1 MMFWPLKLALK
12 IISAIISV
20 AILYVGFT
28 GYQVWKTSTEY
39 KPIQADAIL
48 VMGTAAY
55 PSGPSPELKAR
66 LQAALDLYQQFPAT
80 KYVVV
85 TGGKQPGDLATEAVV
100 SRDWL
105 VSRGVK
111 AQFIL
116 SGGVDSYE
124 NVAFAA
130 TAMRAAGIKHVLCVT
145 DPFHEHRSMAI
156 FSTFGFSPSPTPTQI
171 SPIKGSK
178 TIPFFIRETLAV
190 SAGRL
195 IGYGNLSSITHA
207 TA

>member
-12 IISAIISV
+12 IISALLSV
-20 AILYVGFT
+20 AIFYVCFT
-28 GYQVWKTSTEY
+28 GYQVWKTSTQY
-39 KPIQADAIL
+39 KPSQADAIL

-66 LQAALDLYQQFPAT
+66 LQAALDLYRQFPQT

-85 TGGKQPGDLATEAVV
+85 TGGKLPGDLATESLV
-100 SRDWL
+100 SRNWL
-105 VSRGVK
+105 ASRGVK
-111 AQFIL
+111 AKFIL
-116 SGGVDSYE
+116 SGGADSYE
-124 NVAFAA
+124 NIAFAA
-130 TAMRAAGIKHVLCVT
+130 AAMRGVGIKSVLCVT

-156 FSTFGFSPSPTPTQI
+156 LSTFGFRPSPTPTQT

-178 TIPFFIRETLAV
+178 TIPFFLRETLAV
-190 SAGRL
+190 SAGRI
-195 IGYGNLSSITHA
+195 IGYGNLSTLTHE

>member
-12 IISAIISV
+12 IVSAILSV
-20 AILYVGFT
+20 LILYVCFT

-39 KPIQADAIL
+39 QPSQADAIL

-66 LQAALDLYQQFPAT
+66 LEAALELYRQLPGT

-85 TGGKQPGDLATEAVV
+85 TGGKLPGDLATESLV
-100 SRDWL
+100 SRNWL
-105 VSRGVK
+105 ANRGVK
-111 AQFIL
+111 AKFIL
-116 SGGVDSYE
+116 SGGADSYE
-124 NVAFAA
+124 NIAFAA
-130 TAMRAAGIKHVLCVT
+130 SAMKASGIKHVLCVT

-156 FSTFGFSPSPTPTQI
+156 LSTFGFTPSPTPTQT

-190 SAGRL
+190 AAGR
-195 IGYGNLSSITHA
+195 IFGYGNLSTLTHA

>member
-12 IISAIISV
+12 IFSAILSLI
-20 AILYVGFT
+20 ILYVCFT

-66 LQAALDLYQQFPAT
+66 LQAALDLYRQFPQT
-80 KYVVV
+80 KYIVV
-85 TGGKQPGDLATEAVV
+85 TGGKLPGDPATESLV
-100 SRDWL
+100 SRNWL
-105 VSRGVK
+105 EQRGVK
-111 AQFIL
+111 ATFIL
-116 SGGVDSYE
+116 SGGMDSYE
-124 NVAFAA
+124 NIAFAA
-130 TAMRAAGIKHVLCVT
+130 AAMRAAHIKHVLCVT

-156 FSTFGFSPSPTPTQI
+156 LSTFGFSPNPTPTQI

-190 SAGRL
+190 STGRI
-195 IGYGNLSSITHA
+195 IGYGNLSTLTHS

>member
-12 IISAIISV
+12 IISAILSLI
-20 AILYVGFT
+20 ILYVCLT

-66 LQAALDLYQQFPAT
+66 LQAALDLYRQFPQT
-80 KYVVV
+80 KYIVV
-85 TGGKQPGDLATEAVV
+85 TGGKLTGDPATESLV
-100 SRDWL
+100 SRNWL
-105 VSRGVK
+105 EQRGVK
-111 AQFIL
+111 ATFIL
-116 SGGVDSYE
+116 SGGMDSYE
-124 NVAFAA
+124 NIAFAA
-130 TAMRAAGIKHVLCVT
+130 AAMRAAHIKHVLCVT

-156 FSTFGFSPSPTPTQI
+156 LSTFGFSPNPTPTQI

-190 SAGRL
+190 SAGRI
-195 IGYGNLSSITHA
+195 IGYGNLSTLTHS

>member
-12 IISAIISV
+12 IISAILSLI
-20 AILYVGFT
+20 ILYVCFT

-66 LQAALDLYQQFPAT
+66 LQAALDLYRQFPQT
-80 KYVVV
+80 KYIVV
-85 TGGKQPGDLATEAVV
+85 TGGKLPGDPATESLV
-100 SRDWL
+100 SRNWL
-105 VSRGVK
+105 EQRGVK
-111 AQFIL
+111 ATFIL
-116 SGGVDSYE
+116 SGGMDSYE
-124 NVAFAA
+124 NIAFAA
-130 TAMRAAGIKHVLCVT
+130 AAMRAAHIKHVLCVT

-156 FSTFGFSPSPTPTQI
+156 LSTFGFSPNPTPTQI

-190 SAGRL
+190 SAGRI
-195 IGYGNLSSITHA
+195 IGYGNLSTLTHS

>member
-12 IISAIISV
+12 IISAILSLI
-20 AILYVGFT
+20 ILYVCFT

-66 LQAALDLYQQFPAT
+66 LQAALDLYRQFSQT
-80 KYVVV
+80 KYIVV
-85 TGGKQPGDLATEAVV
+85 TGGKLPGDPATESLV
-100 SRDWL
+100 SRNWL
-105 VSRGVK
+105 EQRGVK
-111 AQFIL
+111 ATFIL
-116 SGGVDSYE
+116 SGGMDSYE
-124 NVAFAA
+124 NIAFAA
-130 TAMRAAGIKHVLCVT
+130 AAMRAAHIKHVLCVT

-156 FSTFGFSPSPTPTQI
+156 LSTFGFSPNPTPTQI

-190 SAGRL
+190 SAGRI
-195 IGYGNLSSITHA
+195 IGYGNLSTLTHS

>member
-12 IISAIISV
+12 IFSAILSLI
-20 AILYVGFT
+20 ILYLCFT

-66 LQAALDLYQQFPAT
+66 LQAALDLYRQFPQT
-80 KYVVV
+80 KYIVV
-85 TGGKQPGDLATEAVV
+85 TGGKLPGDPATESLV
-100 SRDWL
+100 SRNWL
-105 VSRGVK
+105 EQRGVK
-111 AQFIL
+111 ATFIL
-116 SGGVDSYE
+116 SGGMDSYE
-124 NVAFAA
+124 NIAFAA
-130 TAMRAAGIKHVLCVT
+130 AAMRAAHIKHVLCVT

-156 FSTFGFSPSPTPTQI
+156 LSTFGFSPNPTPTQI

-190 SAGRL
+190 SAGRI
-195 IGYGNLSSITHA
+195 IGYGNLSTLTHS

>member
-12 IISAIISV
+12 IFSAILSLI
-20 AILYVGFT
+20 ILYVCFT

-66 LQAALDLYQQFPAT
+66 LQAALDLYRQFPQT
-80 KYVVV
+80 KYIVV
-85 TGGKQPGDLATEAVV
+85 TGGKLPGDPATESLV
-100 SRDWL
+100 SRNWL
-105 VSRGVK
+105 EQRGVK
-111 AQFIL
+111 ATFIL
-116 SGGVDSYE
+116 SGGMDSYE
-124 NVAFAA
+124 NIAFAA
-130 TAMRAAGIKHVLCVT
+130 AAMRAAHIKHVLCVT

-156 FSTFGFSPSPTPTQI
+156 LSTFGFSPNPTPTQI

-190 SAGRL
+190 SAGRI
-195 IGYGNLSSITHA
+195 IGYGNLSTLTHS

>member
-1 MMFWPLKLALK
+1 MMFWPLKLA
-12 IISAIISV
+12 IRIVSG
-20 AILYVGFT
+20 ILGLIVFYLGFT
-28 GYQVWKTSTEY
+28 GFQVWKTSTEY
-39 KPIQADAIL
+39 KPLQADAIL

-66 LQAALDLYQQFPAT
+66 LEAAVALYQQFPAT

-85 TGGKQPGDLATEAVV
+85 TGGKLPGDLATEA
-100 SRDWL
+100 L
-105 VSRGVK
+105 VSRNWLVNHGVK
-111 AQFIL
+111 AKFIL
-116 SGGVDSYE
+116 SGGVDSYQ
-124 NVAFAA
+124 NIAFAA
-130 TAMRAAGIKHVLCVT
+130 SAMKAASIKHVLCVT

-156 FSTFGFSPSPTPTQI
+156 LSTFGFSPSPTPTQT

-178 TIPFFIRETLAV
+178 LIPFFIRETLAV

-195 IGYGNLSSITHA
+195 IGYGNLSSLTHA

>member
-12 IISAIISV
+12 IISAILSLI
-20 AILYVGFT
+20 ILYVCLT

-66 LQAALDLYQQFPAT
+66 LQAALDLYRQFSQT
-80 KYVVV
+80 KYIVV
-85 TGGKQPGDLATEAVV
+85 TGGKLPGDPATVSLV
-100 SRDWL
+100 SRNWL
-105 VSRGVK
+105 EQRGVK
-111 AQFIL
+111 ATFIL
-116 SGGVDSYE
+116 SGGMDSYE
-124 NVAFAA
+124 NIAFAA
-130 TAMRAAGIKHVLCVT
+130 AAMRAAHIKHVLCVT

-156 FSTFGFSPSPTPTQI
+156 LSTFGFSPNPTPTQI

-190 SAGRL
+190 SAGRI
-195 IGYGNLSSITHA
+195 IGYGNLSTLTHS